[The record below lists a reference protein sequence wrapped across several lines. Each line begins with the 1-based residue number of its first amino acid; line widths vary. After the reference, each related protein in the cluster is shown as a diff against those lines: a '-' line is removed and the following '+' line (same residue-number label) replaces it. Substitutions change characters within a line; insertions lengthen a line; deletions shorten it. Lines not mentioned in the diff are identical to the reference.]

1 MIHSSYFDTR
11 EMSKFTDL
19 EIVAGDEAVIE
30 NEDNWGEIFEK
41 LDQKDGTP
49 DGRIDK
55 FAFLE
60 WIDTLSFQDVVTLE
74 VNNGIS
80 RYKNIF

>member
-19 EIVAGDEAVIE
+19 QIVAGDE
-30 NEDNWGEIFEK
+30 NEDNWDEIFEK
-41 LDQKDGTP
+41 LDQKDGTS